1 MIVTRQMPLQPPPGK
16 LPVAKGRPMILRRG
30 RDRTAN
36 PTVLQLTPWLEAN
49 EAGLATLDVVRALK
63 AFGWRAVVASA
74 GGQLEREL
82 RLAGAEV
89 APIPFDTSGPL
100 RDWQNSRAVMR
111 LMRQR
116 RVSLVHARSP
126 LTGAVAID
134 VARRAG
140 VPAVITPHRL
150 PEAVGRRDAAWRAS
164 LASAGQV
171 IATSEF
177 AAEQLV
183 TGLGLDAAKV
193 RPVPRWIDL
202 EEFHPGHVRGHRVAA
217 AAERCGITVGPRV
230 VGVPIEIAAERW
242 PGSPHGRGGRSSR
255 GRISSC
261 SSWVPCPRHAMRCRS
276 WRPPWR
282 RRAWRSGPASAP
294 ASSTCRRH
302 WPRSTSSWCRPP
314 GLPPRRPWPR
324 RPRPW
329 AKPVIVTAV
338 GALPELMM
346 PAMTGW
352 LLPPD
357 DPGEIAWAL
366 ELALRMDEDVRERV
380 ACRARQFIAESFEA
394 ETILERQL
402 GLYAELLGMAP
413 PVRATATRAAA
424 A

>member
-1 MIVTRQMPLQPPPGK
+1 MM
-16 LPVAKGRPMILRRG
+16 LRRG

-36 PTVLQLTPWLEAN
+36 PTVLQLTPWLEAD

-74 GGQLEREL
+74 GGQLKREL

-126 LTGAVAID
+126 LTGAVAVD

-150 PEAVGRRDAAWRAS
+150 PEASGRRDAAMRAS
-164 LASAGQV
+164 LAAARQV

-202 EEFHPGHVRGHRVAA
+202 EGFHPGHVRGHRVAA
-217 AAERCGITVGPRV
+217 AAERCGITVGPQV
-230 VGVPIEIAAERW
+230 VGVPIEVAACDGRDLLTAAVAKLKGQDFVLLFLGALPEARDAVPKLAAALAAAGLEERARFGTGIIDL
-242 PGSPHGRGGRSSR
+242 PAALAA
-255 GRISSC
+255 IDVLL
-261 SSWVPCPRHAMRCRS
+261 VPAT
-276 WRPPWR
+276 RP
-282 RRAWRSGPASAP
+282 PASAP
-294 ASSTCRRH
+294 LASAAQAM
-302 WPRSTSSWCRPP
+302 
-314 GLPPRRPWPR
+314 G
-324 RPRPW
+324 
-329 AKPVIVTAV
+329 KPVIVTAV
-338 GALPELMM
+338 GALPELVM
-346 PAMTGW
+346 PAITGW

-366 ELALRMDEDVRERV
+366 ELALRMGEDVRERV
-380 ACRARQFIAESFEA
+380 AFRARQFIAESFEA